1 MRKWEERLKSR
12 KFIMAVAVFI
22 ATLIPIFSDN
32 TVVADKM
39 VAMILMLADAVIYMI
54 CETNIDLEAIGK
66 EEKNETSAD
75 EKK

>member
-12 KFIMAVAVFI
+12 KFIMAIAVFI

-66 EEKNETSAD
+66 EEKHETSAD